1 MSLMVTAPVGIALIV
16 LSFLALKRLMPTRG
30 RPIAVILALVTLGI
44 YVPFALRNWPGLDV
58 VAMNIVLFLIT
69 IFALGLLFP
78 GRRKREKGDF
88 HWGPTAIIAFL
99 SAVIVV
105 QAILFTIASHGFTPE
120 VARAILPEP
129 RGNPEAVTS
138 FFPGEVPHAYQKKE
152 ALFNEYADQMR
163 AQHERGWQV
172 RQGWLESAVVGE
184 PVRYRLELV
193 DAQGQ
198 PLEGAQGVVRFMR
211 AADGRLDFEAE
222 LEPQGEGLY
231 GAEVV
236 MPAPGRW
243 SVQVVLDRGGEQHEV
258 RAMTEVADQG

>member
-1 MSLMVTAPVGIALIV
+1 MVTAPVGIALIV
-16 LSFLALKRLMPTRG
+16 LSFFALKRLMPTRG
-30 RPIAVILALVTLGI
+30 RPIAVILGLVTLGI

-58 VAMNIVLFLIT
+58 MAMNIVLFLIT

-78 GRRKREKGDF
+78 GKGVRKKGEF

-99 SAVIVV
+99 GTVIVV
-105 QAILFTIASHGFTPE
+105 QAILFTVASHGFTPD

-129 RGNPEAVTS
+129 RSNPGQVTS
-138 FFPGEVPHAYQKKE
+138 FFPGEVPHAYQEKE
-152 ALFNEYADQMR
+152 ALFNQYADQIR

-172 RQGWLESAVVGE
+172 RQGWMGPAVLGE
-184 PVRYRLELV
+184 PAQYRLELV
-193 DAQGQ
+193 DAEGR
-198 PLEGAQGVVRFMR
+198 PLDGARGVVRFMR

-222 LEPQGEGLY
+222 LRSMGQGMY

-243 SVQVVLDRGGEQHEV
+243 SVLVELERGDDLHEV
-258 RAMTEVADQG
+258 RAMTEVADRG